1 MKIGI
6 DGRFFGPE
14 NKGLGRYTERLLQNL
29 EKIDEDKDRR
39 YYVFL
44 TAIGYDLYQ
53 PKNSAK
59 FRKILVDCHW
69 YTWKEQIVFP
79 LILKKYKLD
88 LMHFCHFN
96 VPFFYQKKFIVT
108 IHDLI
113 LINYPTE
120 RNTTLNKFYYKFKL
134 FAYRIIIRNAIKKSE
149 KIIAVSNFTKN
160 DISKNFRVS
169 SKKIKV
175 IKEGFS
181 IKKMSY
187 QGNENFLK
195 KNNITS
201 SFLLYVGNAYPHK
214 NLERLCLVFKKIKKD
229 FPDTQL
235 VLVGKDDYFYK
246 RLEEFIKKNEIYG
259 IIILKEVND
268 SQLCLLYQEA
278 EFFMFPS
285 LYEGFGLP
293 PLEALSFSLP
303 VISSNR
309 ASLKEVLGEAA
320 IYFNPEDEK
329 LMEEVISGALF
340 SEKFR
345 NSKMVCAPEQ
355 LKKFSWRKMTRKTLD
370 LYKNL
375 VSKK

>member
-1 MKIGI
+1 MRIGI
-6 DGRFFGPE
+6 DARFFGPK

-29 EKIDEDKDRR
+29 EKFDEDKNRR

-44 TAIGYDLYQ
+44 TATGYDLYQ

-59 FRKILVDCHW
+59 FRKILIDCHW
-69 YTWKEQIVFP
+69 YTWKEQIIFP
-79 LILKKYKLD
+79 LILKKYNLD

-96 VPFFYQKKFIVT
+96 VPFFYQKKFVVT

-134 FAYRIIIRNAIKKSE
+134 FAYRIIIGNAIRKSK

-160 DISKNFRVS
+160 DILKNFRVS
-169 SKKIKV
+169 PKKIKV

-181 IKKMSY
+181 IKKISC
-187 QGNENFLK
+187 QKDEKFLK
-195 KNNITS
+195 KSSIAS

-214 NLERLCLVFKKIKKD
+214 NLERLCLVFEKIKKD
-229 FPDTQL
+229 FPAIQL

-246 RLEEFIKKNEIYG
+246 RLEEFIKKNKIYG
-259 IIILKEVND
+259 IIVLKEVSD

-278 EFFMFPS
+278 KFFVFPS

-303 VISSNR
+303 VISSDR
-309 ASLKEVLGEAA
+309 ASLKEVLGRAA
-320 IYFNPEDEK
+320 IFFNPQD
-329 LMEEVISGALF
+329 LNSMRRVIKKALI
-340 SEKFR
+340 SENFR
-345 NSKMVCAPEQ
+345 KSKIIYAPEQ
-355 LKKFSWRKMTRKTLD
+355 LKKFSWGKMAQKTLD
-370 LYKNL
+370 LYKNS
-375 VSKK
+375 VY